1 MVETVA
7 LRPAQLEDLD
17 DINRVIEAAVM
28 GWDLPERVKRLSL
41 SSYLYTRVDFDHL
54 EMVVA
59 ENNTQCIVGVAT
71 WESADEKD
79 VPHGQA
85 ALLLHGIYVEPA
97 MQGYGIGSQL
107 FHYAEAAVEQHQAHG
122 LLVKAQAS
130 ANSFFVAQGMR
141 RLPDNEDQQR
151 YANRFWKSAATCANE
166 I

>member
-1 MVETVA
+1 MADIVTV
-7 LRPAQLEDLD
+7 RPARLADLD

-28 GWDLPERVKRLSL
+28 SWDLPERVKRLSL
-41 SSYLYTRVDFDHL
+41 FSYRYTEVDFDHL

-59 ENNTQCIVGVAT
+59 EYGAKGIVGVAT
-71 WESADEKD
+71 WETADNKD
-79 VPHGQA
+79 APPGKR

-97 MQGYGIGSQL
+97 RQGYGIGSQL
-107 FHYAEAAVEQHQAHG
+107 FHYAEAAVEQHQVHG

-130 ANSFFVAQGMR
+130 ANRFFIAQGMR
-141 RLPDNEDQQR
+141 RLPGNEDQQR